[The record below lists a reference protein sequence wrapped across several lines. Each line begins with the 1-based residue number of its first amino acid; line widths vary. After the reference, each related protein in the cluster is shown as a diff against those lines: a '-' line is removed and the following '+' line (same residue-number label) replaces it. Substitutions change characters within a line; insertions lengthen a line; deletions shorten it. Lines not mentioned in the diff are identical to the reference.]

1 MQVSVRFFTILR
13 ETTGKKEETLLFA
26 EGKKVTVDIVLK
38 KLAQQYGKNFTAYVY
53 DTESGEVKG
62 FLQFFVNGKSAS
74 TLNGVQT
81 ELCDGDLVAIVPPIG
96 GG

>member
-13 ETTGKKEETLLFA
+13 ETTGKKEETLQFPQN
-26 EGKKVTVDIVLK
+26 KKITVDTMLK
-38 KLAQQYGKNFTAYVY
+38 KLAQQYGKNFTRYIY
-53 DTESGEVKG
+53 DPNSGEVKG

-74 TLNGVQT
+74 TLNELQT
-81 ELCDGDLVAIVPPIG
+81 ELHDGDSVAIVPAVG